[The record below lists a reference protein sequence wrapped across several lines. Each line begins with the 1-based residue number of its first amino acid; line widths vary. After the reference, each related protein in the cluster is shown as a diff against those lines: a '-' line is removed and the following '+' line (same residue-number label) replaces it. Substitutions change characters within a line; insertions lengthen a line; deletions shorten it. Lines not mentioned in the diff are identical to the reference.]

1 MRINIANPIYDSVFK
16 YLVEDERIAR
26 TLISALLKREVV
38 RVKVRP
44 HEYANT
50 NRDNISMFRID
61 FAATV
66 IDEGGKEKL
75 VLIELQKTWLNTE
88 TLRFRQ
94 YLGAQ
99 YANKENI
106 IKGDNP
112 KGYAIPMVTVYLL
125 GHRVGDIEEPVL
137 YVSHKSYDY
146 EGNIVTKGLPDPF
159 IESLVHDSII
169 VQIPL
174 LRGQVNNRLERV
186 LSVFDQTRRDEHDSQ
201 VLDIDEADY
210 EDDADMMY
218 ILRRLTAAAASARMR
233 LDMDVED
240 EYYSAIEDRDTAIME
255 RERALQERELAIKE
269 RDKQLQQK
277 SQEILQ
283 KDSQLQQ
290 KSQEILQK
298 DNQLQQKS
306 QEILQKDN
314 QLQQKDEQLEEKDS
328 QLQQKSQEI
337 LQKDA
342 ALYASARA
350 MKEQGMPV
358 SLVSSITMLPVEEI
372 ERL

>member
-283 KDSQLQQ
+283 KD
-290 KSQEILQK
+290 
-298 DNQLQQKS
+298 
-306 QEILQKDN
+306 N